1 MPLENGREGYVPNVV
16 YSFDYVIH
24 NNQLILSYAVSGYST
39 TYAVVDMS
47 TIFEALM
54 N

>member
-16 YSFDYVIH
+16 SSNGSVIH
-24 NNQLILSYAVSGYST
+24 NNQLILSYAVSDYST
-39 TYAVVDMS
+39 TSEAVDMS
-47 TIFEALM
+47 AIFEALM